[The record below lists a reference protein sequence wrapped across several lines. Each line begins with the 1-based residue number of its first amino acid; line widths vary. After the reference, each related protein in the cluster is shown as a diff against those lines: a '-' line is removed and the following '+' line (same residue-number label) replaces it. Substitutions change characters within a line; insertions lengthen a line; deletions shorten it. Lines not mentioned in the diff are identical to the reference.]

1 MIVIQKALSKAQ
13 IDEVISLS
21 REFRRPP
28 SPVESEWHSLSLFR
42 KTNPNLR
49 HRAAEYLSP
58 VRERPRERVTTE
70 YLQVEAAP
78 SPRSGRDTFIVEAAP
93 SRHRSHSRHHH
104 HDLYEEIVD
113 TPRMRGISR
122 PRSVS
127 VHAPVQYIEQRE
139 SDNVRT
145 GPMVLVR
152 PRDSDHDVSDYIR
165 ELEEETRLLRLE
177 RQGGIEITRQRDTE
191 LIDNRGNEEEITEVR
206 RQERK
211 GTILQAIPI
220 LFSWF

>member
-1 MIVIQKALSKAQ
+1 MIQKALSKAQ
-13 IDEVISLS
+13 IDEVITLS

-42 KTNPNLR
+42 ETNPNLR
-49 HRAAEYLSP
+49 RGAAEYLSP
-58 VRERPRERVTTE
+58 VRERPRELVTTE

-78 SPRSGRDTFIVEAAP
+78 RSSRDTFIVEAAP

-104 HDLYEEIVD
+104 HDHYEEIVD

-127 VHAPVQYIEQRE
+127 VHAHHPVQYIEQRE

-191 LIDNRGNEEEITEVR
+191 IIDNRGNEEEVTEVR
-206 RQERK
+206 RQERR
-211 GTILQAIPI
+211 GTILQTILI
-220 LFSWF
+220 LFS